1 MSKLKAMALIA
12 LALLLFSTLAFGQ
25 ANYPNRPVKMIVPFA
40 PGGASDFVARI
51 ISPKLGELLGQTI
64 VIENRPG
71 ASGNIGMEAAAKAAA
86 DGYTIYLGNI
96 GTIAINPAVFPN
108 LSINPQKD
116 FTAITLVAGV
126 PSILIANPSVPAN
139 TVAELVALAK
149 SKPGELNFAS
159 PGSSTLNRLEMERFM
174 KFADLK
180 IVHIPYKGGAG
191 PAVTG
196 MLGGETQVMFVTLS
210 SAISFVQAGKLK
222 PLGISTTK
230 RIDALPQVPTMIE
243 AGYPDMVS
251 SSWQGIFVP
260 AGTPRPIVEK
270 IHAAVLATMDS
281 PEIKQRFAGGGVD
294 VLTSKTPEDFAAF
307 VAAETGP
314 GPDRRSDSE
323 VDAYIRATA
332 ITVHHP
338 LGTCKMG
345 SDRDPDAVVDAE
357 CKVRGVEGLRIV
369 DASVMPDL
377 VGGNINAPVI
387 MIAEKAAD
395 LIRGREP
402 LAPVNV

>member
-1 MSKLKAMALIA
+1 MSKLKAMALVA
-12 LALLLFSTLAFGQ
+12 LAVLLFSTLAFGQ

-51 ISPKLGELLGQTI
+51 ISPKLGDLLGQTI

-71 ASGNIGMEAAAKAAA
+71 ASGNIGMEAAAKAPA

-96 GTIAINPAVFPN
+96 GTIAINPAVFAN

-116 FTAITLVAGV
+116 FTAISLVAGV
-126 PSILIANPSVPAN
+126 PSILIANPTVPVN
-139 TVAELVALAK
+139 TVADVVALAK

-174 KFADLK
+174 KFADVK
-180 IVHIPYKGGAG
+180 IVHLPYKGGAA

-210 SAISFVQAGKLK
+210 SAISLVQAGKLK

-243 AGYPDMVS
+243 AGYPEMIS
-251 SSWQGIFVP
+251 SSWQGVFVP

-270 IHAAVLATMDS
+270 LHAALHATLDS
-281 PEIKQRFAGGGVD
+281 PEIKQRFAGGGVN
-294 VLTSKTPEDFAAF
+294 VVTSRTPEDFISF
-307 VAAETGP
+307 VGAETARWGKVAKES
-314 GPDRRSDSE
+314 G
-323 VDAYIRATA
+323 AT
-332 ITVHHP
+332 I
-338 LGTCKMG
+338 
-345 SDRDPDAVVDAE
+345 D
-357 CKVRGVEGLRIV
+357 
-369 DASVMPDL
+369 
-377 VGGNINAPVI
+377 
-387 MIAEKAAD
+387 
-395 LIRGREP
+395 
-402 LAPVNV
+402 